1 MLSRKSYWLIFL
13 LVFTFSVILTSQSC
27 RHSSMSGNGG
37 GYTGIKPDL
46 NLLVGKSF
54 WRMIKSSLCDGLESK
69 IDIVSTDLVTLTQD
83 LCSTDNSTPIALED
97 IEYKSYNMDFIVY
110 SDYKIYQYQ
119 PSGESNSPPFVET
132 FCIGDNLQ
140 SAAGLSYDVVIQE
153 RRDGSRFARIYGGLL
168 QPDGSYEVY
177 DAYSE
182 TLTSRSISA
191 NQIIYETPSFRLTID
206 KTSADSGT
214 PKYLTTV
221 QGRIY
226 GIQADGRASCIIQN
240 TP

>member
-1 MLSRKSYWLIFL
+1 M
-13 LVFTFSVILTSQSC
+13 TSQSC
-27 RHSSMSGNGG
+27 RRSPMSGNGG
-37 GYTGIKPDL
+37 GYTGIRPEL
-46 NLLVGKSF
+46 NPLVGKSF
-54 WRMIKSSLCDGLESK
+54 WRMIKGSACEGAESK
-69 IDIVSTDLVTLTQD
+69 LDVVSNDLVTLTQD
-83 LCSTDNSTPIALED
+83 FCSTDNSTPIALED
-97 IEYKSYNMDFIVY
+97 IEYKSYNMDFLIF

-119 PSGESNSPPFVET
+119 PAGETNAPPFVET

-140 SAAGLSYDVVIQE
+140 GAVDLSYDIVIQE

-214 PKYLTTV
+214 PKYLATV
-221 QGRIY
+221 QGSIY
-226 GIQADGRASCIIQN
+226 GVQADGRASCIIHN
-240 TP
+240 IP